1 MYKLQGNS
9 IKRLS
14 DGANIPLADGNMD
27 YEEYKQWLAEGN
39 IPEPMD
45 LPTPEEILQ
54 GYIAIKDQ
62 VVADKLKA
70 LRYDSLATVKL
81 WADDVDFGAEATRI
95 LEWYKN
101 VTKASI
107 QLENDVL
114 AGTVPMPTEEEYKI
128 MLEGVAF

>member
-1 MYKLQGNS
+1 MISFYKMNGTQAEVGSGIEVPEGYAIYTVGNEPQELKDAIAS
-9 IKRLS
+9 AESQEALS
-14 DGANIPLADGNMD
+14 RF
-27 YEEYKQWLAEGN
+27 
-39 IPEPMD
+39 
-45 LPTPEEILQ
+45 
-54 GYIAIKDQ
+54 IAIKDQ

-107 QLENDVL
+107 QLENGVL
-114 AGTVPMPTEEEYKI
+114 AGTVPMPTEEEYKT